1 MTENVLITGANGGL
15 GHLTTVRLLEAG
27 HSVVATMRDIETRNL
42 AAANEL
48 RAAGAHVVELDVTD
62 EASVDA
68 AVAGAIEL
76 VGHLDVVINNAGVG
90 STGLLETF
98 TPADWLALFDINVF
112 GVQRVTR
119 AALPSMR
126 RQGSGLLVVVSSVVG
141 RMAVPF
147 FGPYN
152 AAKFAVEGLAETYR
166 SELSTLGIETC
177 IIEPG
182 AYPTN
187 FIDGLMESSDR
198 SRDATYGDMVHL
210 PKGLVESFE
219 GAMASNPAQNPQNVA
234 DAIVALIDTP
244 AGERRFRT
252 VVDSLG
258 MGDAVAPFNEAG
270 DQMTGAIYGAF
281 GIGNLLELKTG
292 AG

>member
-15 GHLTTVRLLEAG
+15 GHLTTVRLLETG

-234 DAIVALIDTP
+234 DAIVALIATP

-258 MGDAVAPFNEAG
+258 MGDAVTPFNDAG

>member
-258 MGDAVAPFNEAG
+258 MGDAVTPFNDAG

>member
-234 DAIVALIDTP
+234 DAIVALIATP

>member
-258 MGDAVAPFNEAG
+258 MGDAVAPFNDAG

>member
-15 GHLTTVRLLEAG
+15 GYLTTLRLLETG

-42 AAANEL
+42 ASANAL

-68 AVAGAIEL
+68 AVAGAIEFT
-76 VGHLDVVINNAGVG
+76 GGLDVVINNAGVG

-126 RQGSGLLVVVSSVVG
+126 EQGSGLLVVVSSVVG

-177 IIEPG
+177 IVEPG

-187 FIDGLMESSDR
+187 FIDGLMEPSDR

-244 AGERRFRT
+244 GGERRFRT

-281 GIGNLLELKTG
+281 GMASLLELKTG
-292 AG
+292 SD